1 MEKVL
6 GSCQRTSEE
15 NKKALSGNV
24 FTDEG
29 NLYQTWYN
37 EYVRSSIARR
47 FLGKY

>member
-15 NKKALSGNV
+15 NEKAWSGNV

-29 NLYQTWYN
+29 SLYQTWYN
-37 EYVRSSIARR
+37 DGVRSSIA
-47 FLGKY
+47 